1 MAVERGDEGCIG
13 LSVGPIELM
22 RMARARSRK
31 GTPVMRHRPG
41 QTCNPRAIAADQ
53 FPDPGCTEKPPLPAK

>member
-1 MAVERGDEGCIG
+1 
-13 LSVGPIELM
+13 
-22 RMARARSRK
+22 
-31 GTPVMRHRPG
+31 VMRHRPG